1 MTDKV
6 FDITEAVK
14 AGILDVGGHA
24 NVLEGNAAG
33 TDFFV
38 MPNDGKTVLV
48 CVCGATPK
56 AITFTAVPDK
66 YGRTETLIVSP
77 GDSKTS
83 IIGPFMPELWNTSVT
98 IATIVYHG
106 VLKFKPA
113 DGGLVTDLYLAV
125 RVAKPT

>member
-48 CVCGATPK
+48 CVCGESPK
-56 AITFTAVPDK
+56 VITFTAVPDK
-66 YGRTETLIVSP
+66 YGRTETLTVTP
-77 GDSKTS
+77 GTSKTS
-83 IIGPFMPELWNTSVT
+83 VIGPFMPELWNDSS
-98 IATIVYHG
+98 G
-106 VLKFKPA
+106 CLKFKPA

-125 RVAKPT
+125 RVGKPT